1 MKIVPAGNNQSILS
15 IGENSKQTLG
25 AADKREAG
33 SVKNGSIN
41 AQKLNLGND
50 PIADKKQ
57 KAMRDAMRLV
67 KNQFKADLKVD
78 DSLKLCEEVT
88 QQSEEKIKEAQE
100 GIGIIE
106 AEKAKFEDKES
117 EEYKE
122 RLKNWDEQKEMY
134 QKQVRSARDTV
145 KVMTAVIKG
154 TRQEMLKYNGMH
166 EAVDAAEKT
175 LEAASKETL
184 GMMQAEAVDK
194 LDQDLQEKVEQ
205 GQQIKEE
212 QEKTEAELK
221 KVQAEQKKKA
231 EEIEARAREAAA
243 AQSASIGMVEMT
255 QNQAEAMAAIT
266 KMLDEI
272 QLLPED
278 LKGAAVNSLL

>member
-106 AEKAKFEDKES
+106 
-117 EEYKE
+117 
-122 RLKNWDEQKEMY
+122 
-134 QKQVRSARDTV
+134 
-145 KVMTAVIKG
+145 IG
-154 TRQEMLKYNGMH
+154 
-166 EAVDAAEKT
+166 
-175 LEAASKETL
+175 
-184 GMMQAEAVDK
+184 
-194 LDQDLQEKVEQ
+194 
-205 GQQIKEE
+205 
-212 QEKTEAELK
+212 
-221 KVQAEQKKKA
+221 
-231 EEIEARAREAAA
+231 RAH
-243 AQSASIGMVEMT
+243 V
-255 QNQAEAMAAIT
+255 
-266 KMLDEI
+266 
-272 QLLPED
+272 
-278 LKGAAVNSLL
+278 